1 MPTPTYTPLATVT
14 LGSAAASVTFS
25 SIPATYRDLILVT
38 DTLAS
43 SNSLVLRLRFNADS
57 GSNYS
62 RVFMYGDGA
71 SAISGTSTDSAA
83 NLSNV
88 FTSDRSIT
96 KVQIMDYSAT
106 DKHKTL
112 LVRWDTARTGGFALA
127 QATRWANTA
136 AITSIEV
143 LQDSGT
149 ISAASRIDLYG
160 VIA

>member
-1 MPTPTYTPLATVT
+1 
-14 LGSAAASVTFS
+14 
-25 SIPATYRDLILVT
+25 
-38 DTLAS
+38 
-43 SNSLVLRLRFNADS
+43 
-57 GSNYS
+57 
-62 RVFMYGDGA
+62 MYGDGA

-136 AITSIEV
+136 AITSIQV